1 MLLELFRW
9 LAASLVGRQP
19 TVACFYGVL
28 LWAAGCRG
36 CVACCWNGFGDAR
49 PPWPAGSLCWPASVG
64 AGPLMVK
71 FWYLPCSVD
80 LRLLSSQADS
90 PCLARS
96 GALDGLTVVA
106 TLAHEL
112 F

>member
-1 MLLELFRW
+1 M
-9 LAASLVGRQP
+9 
-19 TVACFYGVL
+19 ACFCGL
-28 LWAAGCRG
+28 LRAAGCRG

-49 PPWPAGSLCWPASVG
+49 PPLLADSLCWPASVG
-64 AGPLMVK
+64 SWLLLVANVLLEK
-71 FWYLPCSVD
+71 FRYLSRSVD

-96 GALDGLTVVA
+96 GALDGLTVMA